1 MRTWKINC
9 QWIAIVSA
17 IGLITAC
24 GGGGGGDSSG
34 GAPQT
39 SVSGVASA
47 GAPISAASITVLS
60 SNGQY
65 YSPSAA
71 TGTDGSFSFQLPTA
85 SYPTPFVVQVKK
97 TAGQS
102 IGTYYSFVSG
112 SDATG
117 LVITPLS
124 NAVVALAANSNLD
137 QIFDSKTIPATLS
150 NASINTAL
158 QQVAKALSNQLTN
171 LAITNQDLL
180 LKNSSYVANGSGQ
193 DSILDAVSLSSAS
206 AATGS
211 VLVSSKL
218 SGTSVQ
224 IDNGATTASIN
235 SIPFSSNSAS
245 LMSQI
250 TSKVEIVNTCIKNAI
265 NTSSSTTD
273 CIDATYLHEGE
284 NATQLV
290 TSLRTRAGEITY
302 VGKPS
307 VIWCLMDDA
316 GLTLESSS
324 SSLAGKSGKCYS
336 SFEVTATNGS
346 GVLGNYYKFTINGS
360 GTNISDL
367 KAFGNQLNATLK
379 ISPRITVKSRVDGF
393 TNNTGVTSGYG
404 FKIGTALQQTG
415 GNPAILSTSNLSAKV
430 EILNSAGGNISTFYM
445 QCQQGTSCIN
455 TELSICIGGSSTCAD
470 GVTTSTDNVLSVNS
484 TLANTIMTAM
494 HNGYVSAKVT
504 AFNKVLSDNSKTTN
518 FVKTIP
524 IMGLPLPQSDA
535 EALAYP
541 TLAASSVTALAG
553 WSGSSSLPISF
564 DRGSSKLSLK
574 NIDFQVQPSAG
585 VNSNSKPIGN
595 STTSVTLTGITHN
608 TQEIIPIT
616 PGCATY
622 AQSSGA
628 ANWRALYISALT
640 NNIPVD
646 VKVFG
651 SCFSGDY

>member
-1 MRTWKINC
+1 MRTCKINC
-9 QWIAIVSA
+9 QRIAIITA

-47 GAPISAASITVLS
+47 GAPIADASITVLS

-65 YSPSAA
+65 YSPSST

-85 SYPTPFVVQVKK
+85 SYPTPFLVQVNKA
-97 TAGQS
+97 TGQS

-150 NASINTAL
+150 NTRINTAL
-158 QQVAKALSNQLTN
+158 QQVSKALSNQLTN

-180 LKNSSYVANGSGQ
+180 LKNPSYVANGLGQ
-193 DSILDAVSLSSAS
+193 DSILDSISVSSAS
-206 AATGS
+206 AVTGS
-211 VLVSSKL
+211 VLLSSKL

-224 IDNGATTASIN
+224 IDNGSTTASIN
-235 SIPFSSNSAS
+235 TIPFSSNSSS
-245 LMSQI
+245 LLQQI
-250 TSKVEIVNTCIKNAI
+250 TSKIEVANTCIKNAI
-265 NTSSSTTD
+265 NTGSSTTD

-284 NATQLV
+284 NATQGV
-290 TSLRTRAGEITY
+290 TNLRTRAGAITY

-316 GLTLESSS
+316 GLTLESTS
-324 SSLAGKSGKCYS
+324 SSLASKSGKCYS

-346 GVLGNYYKFTINGS
+346 GVLGNYYKFTVNGG
-360 GTNISDL
+360 GTTISDL
-367 KAFGNQLNATLK
+367 KAYGNQLNATLQ

-404 FKIGTALQQTG
+404 FQIGTALQQTG
-415 GNPAILSTSNLSAKV
+415 GNPTILPTSNLSAKV
-430 EILNSAGGNISTFYM
+430 EILNSTGGNISTFYM
-445 QCQQGTSCIN
+445 QCQQDTSCIN
-455 TELSICIGGSSTCAD
+455 TELSICVNASSTCAD
-470 GVTTSTDNVLSVNS
+470 GVTTTTDNVLSVNS
-484 TLANTIMTAM
+484 ALSSSIMTAM
-494 HNGYVSAKVT
+494 QSGFVSAKVT
-504 AFNKVLSDNSKTTN
+504 AYNKVLSDNSKTAN

-524 IMGLPLPQSDA
+524 IVGLPLPQSDA
-535 EALAYP
+535 EALTYP
-541 TLAASSVTALAG
+541 TLTDPAALRDWAG
-553 WSGSSSLPISF
+553 GGSLSISL
-564 DRGSSKLSLK
+564 DRGSSKLALK
-574 NIDFQVQPSAG
+574 DIEFQVQPSAG
-585 VNSNSKPIGN
+585 GNSISKPIGN
-595 STTSVTLTGITHN
+595 STTSVTFTGITHN

-616 PGCATY
+616 PGCSTH

-640 NNIPVD
+640 SNIPVD
-646 VKVFG
+646 VKIFG